1 MRERVH
7 VSMARRVLEENVW
20 RCILSEDFAEIAR
33 TCIPLQLQYFEL
45 IDLYLIGENILIIYA
60 IYIHVVS
67 FEYKYMLMNFLNFE
81 R

>member
-20 RCILSEDFAEIAR
+20 RCILSEDCAEIAR

-60 IYIHVVS
+60 IYKVS
-67 FEYKYMLMNFLNFE
+67 FEYKNMLMNFLNFE